1 MDNSGLYV
9 GLDIGT
15 TSIKVIVAEK
25 VKGQLNVIGVGNAP
39 SNGLSR
45 GVIVDIDQAAEAIKS
60 AVNQAQEKA
69 SIEIKDVVVS
79 VPANM
84 LRIEDCN
91 GLITLDDQS
100 REITDEDVQNVVAS
114 ALGTSLPQERE
125 VIDIQP
131 EEFIVDGFDDIK
143 DPRGMVGVRLEMRGK
158 LITGSKSIMH
168 NLKKAVEKAGLTIIS
183 TVLTPLAE
191 GHEMLDDGHQDF
203 GTIIID
209 LGGGQTTA
217 SVIHDHELKYATTD
231 PEGGEYITKDI
242 SIVLNTSMENAEKIK
257 RDYGYADS
265 LQASADNEFPVDI
278 VGQAEPKYID
288 ERYLAE
294 IIEARL
300 SQIFDRI
307 KNHLD
312 QIRALELPGGIVL
325 TGGVAALPGIAE
337 LAADQ
342 FNVNVSVYI
351 PDQMGLR
358 HPSFTAGLSLVSYF
372 SDLSDVDMIVRSAV
386 GATSTKISKLTNAQ
400 NNQVPVS
407 SKSEKQ
413 KPKTQ
418 KKKRGEGIKSFF
430 SDFFD

>member
-1 MDNSGLYV
+1 M
-9 GLDIGT
+9 
-15 TSIKVIVAEK
+15 
-25 VKGQLNVIGVGNAP
+25 
-39 SNGLSR
+39 
-45 GVIVDIDQAAEAIKS
+45 
-60 AVNQAQEKA
+60 
-69 SIEIKDVVVS
+69 
-79 VPANM
+79 
-84 LRIEDCN
+84 
-91 GLITLDDQS
+91 
-100 REITDEDVQNVVAS
+100 
-114 ALGTSLPQERE
+114 
-125 VIDIQP
+125 
-131 EEFIVDGFDDIK
+131 
-143 DPRGMVGVRLEMRGK
+143 
-158 LITGSKSIMH
+158 
-168 NLKKAVEKAGLTIIS
+168 
-183 TVLTPLAE
+183 
-191 GHEMLDDGHQDF
+191 
-203 GTIIID
+203 
-209 LGGGQTTA
+209 
-217 SVIHDHELKYATTD
+217 
-231 PEGGEYITKDI
+231 
-242 SIVLNTSMENAEKIK
+242 
-257 RDYGYADS
+257 
-265 LQASADNEFPVDI
+265 
-278 VGQAEPKYID
+278 
-288 ERYLAE
+288 
-294 IIEARL
+294 